1 MIFENIQTLCRKNR
15 ISISQLERETGL
27 GNGTVCRWRQSDPT
41 VTRLKQVAD
50 YFGVTADEK
59 MPSCSWRWAGE
70 TQCWCTSSREAFW
83 TPPGARA

>member
-50 YFGVTADEK
+50 YFGVTLE
-59 MPSCSWRWAGE
+59 SLL
-70 TQCWCTSSREAFW
+70 TSV
-83 TPPGARA
+83 PQV